1 MKCDSCENLATQIT
15 DVYLLCDRCWCR
27 NFGTITVDGVKRPF
41 LDVLQDSLEKMG
53 MSRKEGETVKEWGA
67 RCKEATTLN
76 PKMLKGLA

>member
-15 DVYLLCDRCWCR
+15 DVYLLCERCWCR

-53 MSRKEGETVKEWGA
+53 MSRKEGETVKSGEQVA
-67 RCKEATTLN
+67 KRQPHSTPRCLS
-76 PKMLKGLA
+76 G

>member
-53 MSRKEGETVKEWGA
+53 ISRKEGETVKECGA